1 MSGGIRRQPLGR
13 RCTHEVWLDSFLA
26 EVLADGELGAADREP
41 ERAEAEQDRKRVKVA
56 SYRVQRLRQE
66 PEHDLPRT
74 SQLPQSSTGFEVSNI
89 YERSASPNRVRADL
103 RFVTGLRLRPGC
115 AKLRD
120 LRSL

>member
-1 MSGGIRRQPLGR
+1 MSCSGRCQPPGR
-13 RCTHEVWLDSFLA
+13 RGADKVWLDGFLA
-26 EVLADGELGAADREP
+26 EVLADGEFSAADREP
-41 ERAEAEQDRKRVKVA
+41 ERAEAEQDRERVKVA
-56 SYRVQRLRQE
+56 PYRVQRLRQE

-89 YERSASPNRVRADL
+89 HERSASPNRVSPNL